1 MFFLKSPFAVK
12 LGSCTHQEGAPPL
25 RPRGDLCG
33 DGSPY
38 THQCRRSALHP
49 GDFLAKR
56 KSPKIRQE
64 PPGSRL
70 RRSLDLRRRGQKLKR
85 NAFTS
90 APFDPPALC
99 PSGIGCGG
107 IEPAASS
114 GVSLPRHGLTAESVP
129 LTEPKEKTRPIFPQ
143 TQSGK
148 SVLFYD

>member
-1 MFFLKSPFAVK
+1 MFFLKSPFAVR

-99 PSGIGCGG
+99 PSGIVRDNLN
-107 IEPAASS
+107 PQASS
-114 GVSLPRHGLTAESVP
+114 GAPPAAPRIGSRKCSLNGTKGKNKTDFPTNSKWQIGL
-129 LTEPKEKTRPIFPQ
+129 
-143 TQSGK
+143 
-148 SVLFYD
+148 VL